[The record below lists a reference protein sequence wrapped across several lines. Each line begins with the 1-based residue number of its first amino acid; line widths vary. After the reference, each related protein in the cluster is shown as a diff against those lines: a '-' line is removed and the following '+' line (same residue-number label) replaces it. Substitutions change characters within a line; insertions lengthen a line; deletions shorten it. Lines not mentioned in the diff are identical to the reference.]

1 MKQFILSNKE
11 STRIAVHENDIYLT
25 YRNLFEVA
33 ESVRTDITEYVPVRS
48 HVAILLPN
56 STAYAIAY
64 TSLILANH
72 VIVPIYHN
80 ATTEE
85 VVSTIE
91 YCDIAL
97 VITNADGLEDLLET
111 NPRHM
116 VFVYDI
122 NTRKSVVIGDVRKVT
137 SIHSFDDTL
146 VMLGTSG
153 STSKPKRVM
162 LSNSNILANAEQIIH
177 SLSYDSSERFLS
189 LLPLTFASGNTS
201 QLCVSLVL
209 GAALYIYSGPYYPK
223 YIFESMKKY
232 GITSTTMVPTLV
244 KTILSDI
251 TFFENDLPS
260 LKTICYG
267 GAPTDSST
275 YERMMKS
282 KLRDTF
288 VHMYGQTEA
297 TPRISHLHIKTE
309 NNKVPSVGR
318 PFDGIEVR
326 VKKDDPTTKE
336 GELLVKGPNIMQG
349 YYKNDYSPI
358 NDGWLETG
366 DIGYVDDDGYIYIT
380 GRKKNIIIYSGMNIY
395 AEEVEEVLCQHEGV
409 AEAVVVGSPNAQYGE
424 IPVAKV
430 VLKPNF
436 QVTELEIRQFCA
448 RKLSQYK
455 VPAKVIFVD
464 ELDRTQNGKILR
476 KKELSHE

>member
-1 MKQFILSNKE
+1 MRNLILSSKD
-11 STRIAVHENDIYLT
+11 SKHIAVVEKNNYLT
-25 YRNLFEVA
+25 YKNTYDQA
-33 ESVRTDITEYVPVRS
+33 NDIISDFSKFVSERS

-56 STAYAIAY
+56 SISYFLAYVALSI
-64 TSLILANH
+64 SNH
-72 VIVPIYHN
+72 VIVPIYYN
-80 ATTEE
+80 TTGNEF
-85 VVSTIE
+85 VSTIN
-91 YCDIAL
+91 YCDVKL
-97 VITNADGLEDLLET
+97 VITNSNGQNKILNTMPDHLVYIYNIET
-111 NPRHM
+111 RDVM
-116 VFVYDI
+116 L
-122 NTRKSVVIGDVRKVT
+122 IGDENNIPIT
-137 SIHSFDDTL
+137 HSLADTF

-153 STSKPKRVM
+153 STSSPKRVM
-162 LSNSNILANAEQIIH
+162 LSNSNVLSNIDQIVK
-177 SLSYDSSERFLS
+177 SLKYDNTERILS
-189 LLPLTFASGNTS
+189 LLPVTFASGNTS
-201 QLCVSLVL
+201 QLCTSLAL
-209 GAALYIYSGPYYPK
+209 GATLQIFSGPLYPEQV
-223 YIFESMKKY
+223 YQTMKEN
-232 GITSTTMVPTLV
+232 GITTTTVVPSLL
-244 KTILSDI
+244 KLLLSDS
-251 TFFENDLPS
+251 TFFSHDVPS